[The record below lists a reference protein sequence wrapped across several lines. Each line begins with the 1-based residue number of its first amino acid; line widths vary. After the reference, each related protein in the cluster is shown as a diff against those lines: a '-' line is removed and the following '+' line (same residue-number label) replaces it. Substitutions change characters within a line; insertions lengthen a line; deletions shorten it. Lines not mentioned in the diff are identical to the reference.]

1 MVKNLKEKELVKKSK
16 FLRLEFIKLLYK
28 GFKFHIGGTLS
39 CIDILI
45 ALFYSGFINLDKKNR
60 NLFILSKGHALAALY
75 LILLDKKK
83 LSFKQLKKKF
93 KDLRFGGQL
102 DIYNSKFVDWNTG
115 SLGHSVGVAI
125 GLAKKEPKKKIYI
138 VVGDAEFEEGSIWEA
153 IFFISENKIGNVIII
168 IDRNKM
174 SASANIKKKDIFD
187 KNILERLN
195 FNIYKIDGHNYKKIL
210 NSLNST
216 QKNDKSSIIIA
227 DTIKGKGFKIFE
239 NNKKYSHGL
248 PAMHILERIINE
260 KC

>member
-125 GLAKKEPKKKIYI
+125 GLAKKEPKKK
-138 VVGDAEFEEGSIWEA
+138 SI
-153 IFFISENKIGNVIII
+153 
-168 IDRNKM
+168 
-174 SASANIKKKDIFD
+174 
-187 KNILERLN
+187 
-195 FNIYKIDGHNYKKIL
+195 
-210 NSLNST
+210 
-216 QKNDKSSIIIA
+216 
-227 DTIKGKGFKIFE
+227 
-239 NNKKYSHGL
+239 
-248 PAMHILERIINE
+248 
-260 KC
+260 